1 MYQVGDRV
9 VYGIHGV
16 CAVVALEERVVDR
29 KKVTYLVLEP
39 VGQGGSRF
47 LIPAHNEAA
56 MAKLRKML
64 SPEELEAMLH
74 DEALHSGNWV
84 VEENRRKQLY
94 RELISGGD
102 RKAILTMIC
111 TIHRHKEAQ
120 LAAGKKVHQC
130 DENFLHDAE
139 KLLAGEI
146 SIVLDMDYPQAIN
159 YLRENMYK

>member
-29 KKVTYLVLEP
+29 KKLTYLVLEP
-39 VGQGGSRF
+39 VGKDSSRF

-56 MAKLRKML
+56 MAKLRNML
-64 SPEELEAMLH
+64 SQDELETLLRDENLH
-74 DEALHSGNWV
+74 KGSWIN
-84 VEENRRKQLY
+84 EENRRKQFY

-102 RKAILTMIC
+102 RGALLTMIC

-120 LAAGKKVHQC
+120 YAAGKKVHQC
-130 DENFLHDAE
+130 DENFLQDAE

-146 SIVLDMDYPQAIN
+146 AVVMDMDYPQAVT
-159 YLRENMYK
+159 YLRESLNK

>member
-29 KKVTYLVLEP
+29 KKLTYLVLEP
-39 VGQGGSRF
+39 VGKDSSRF

-56 MAKLRKML
+56 MAKLRNML
-64 SPEELEAMLH
+64 SQKELETLLRDENLH
-74 DEALHSGNWV
+74 KGSWIN
-84 VEENRRKQLY
+84 EENRRKQFY

-102 RKAILTMIC
+102 RGALLTMIC

-120 LAAGKKVHQC
+120 YAAGKKVHQC
-130 DENFLHDAE
+130 DENFLQDAE

-146 SIVLDMDYPQAIN
+146 AVVMDMDYPQAVT
-159 YLRENMYK
+159 YLRESLNK